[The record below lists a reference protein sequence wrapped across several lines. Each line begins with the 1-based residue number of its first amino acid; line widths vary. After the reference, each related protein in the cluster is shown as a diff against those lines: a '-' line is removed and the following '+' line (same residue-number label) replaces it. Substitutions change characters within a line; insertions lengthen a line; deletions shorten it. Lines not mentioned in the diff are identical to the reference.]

1 MKTKYTLFILMAL
14 VCLPMFAQK
23 KNKYNEKDFRGKQQ
37 IYMTEKA
44 GLTSEEAE
52 KFFPLYFELQD
63 KKKALNKERWNN
75 ARQGMNPETTEKEY
89 ETIIEKFFNSEYDL
103 LDLEK
108 EYIEKYKKV
117 LTNQKI
123 YMVYKAELKF
133 NRNMMKI
140 LQEME
145 DKKK

>member
-1 MKTKYTLFILMAL
+1 MAM

-23 KNKYNEKDFRGKQQ
+23 KNKYNEKDFRCKQQ

-75 ARQGMNPETTEKEY
+75 ARQGMNPQTTEEEY

-108 EYIEKYKKV
+108 EYINKYKKV

>member
-1 MKTKYTLFILMAL
+1 MAM

-23 KNKYNEKDFRGKQQ
+23 KNKYNEKDFRCKQQ

-75 ARQGMNPETTEKEY
+75 ARQGMNPQTTEEEY

>member
-1 MKTKYTLFILMAL
+1 MAM

-23 KNKYNEKDFRGKQQ
+23 KNKYNEKDFRCKQQ

-52 KFFPLYFELQD
+52 KFFPIYFELQD
-63 KKKALNKERWNN
+63 KKKALNKERWSN
-75 ARQGMNPETTEKEY
+75 ARKGKNPETTEKEY
-89 ETIIEKFFNSEYDL
+89 EAIIETFFNAEYDL

-108 EYIEKYKKV
+108 EYINKYKKV

>member
-1 MKTKYTLFILMAL
+1 
-14 VCLPMFAQK
+14 MFAQK
-23 KNKYNEKDFRGKQQ
+23 KNKYNEKDFRCKQQ

-52 KFFPLYFELQD
+52 KFFPIYFELQD

-75 ARQGMNPETTEKEY
+75 ARQGMNPQTTEEEY

>member
-1 MKTKYTLFILMAL
+1 M

-23 KNKYNEKDFRGKQQ
+23 KNKYNEKDFRCKQQ

-52 KFFPLYFELQD
+52 KFFPIYFELQD
-63 KKKALNKERWNN
+63 KKKALNKERWSN
-75 ARQGMNPETTEKEY
+75 ARKGKNPETTEKEY
-89 ETIIEKFFNSEYDL
+89 EAIIETFFNAEYDL

-108 EYIEKYKKV
+108 EYINKYKKV

>member
-1 MKTKYTLFILMAL
+1 MAM

-23 KNKYNEKDFRGKQQ
+23 KNKYNENDFRCKQQ

-52 KFFPLYFELQD
+52 KFFPIYFELQD
-63 KKKALNKERWNN
+63 KKKALNKQRWMK
-75 ARQGMNPETTEKEY
+75 AKQGKNSGTTEEEY
-89 ETIIEKFFNSEYDL
+89 NTIINQFMDTETDI

-108 EYIEKYKKV
+108 EYIEKFRKV
-117 LTNQKI
+117 LSNQKI
-123 YMVYKAELKF
+123 YMIYWAEIKF

>member
-1 MKTKYTLFILMAL
+1 M

-23 KNKYNEKDFRGKQQ
+23 KHKYNEKDFRCKQQ

-52 KFFPLYFELQD
+52 KFFPIYFELQD
-63 KKKALNKERWNN
+63 KKKALNKQRW
-75 ARQGMNPETTEKEY
+75 AEAKQGRNPGTTEEEY
-89 ETIIEKFFNSEYDL
+89 NTIINQFLDTETDI
-103 LDLEK
+103 LDLKK
-108 EYIEKYKKV
+108 EYIEKFRKV
-117 LTNQKI
+117 LSNQKI
-123 YMVYKAELKF
+123 YMIYWAEIKF

>member
-1 MKTKYTLFILMAL
+1 MAM

-23 KNKYNEKDFRGKQQ
+23 KSKYNEKDFRCKQQ
-37 IYMTEKA
+37 IYMSEKA

-52 KFFPLYFELQD
+52 KFFPIYFELQD
-63 KKKALNKERWNN
+63 KKKALNKQRWMK
-75 ARQGMNPETTEKEY
+75 AKQGKNSGTTEEEY
-89 ETIIEKFFNSEYDL
+89 NTIINQFMDTETDI

-108 EYIEKYKKV
+108 EYIEKFRKV
-117 LTNQKI
+117 LSNQKI
-123 YMVYKAELKF
+123 YMIYWAEIKF

>member
-1 MKTKYTLFILMAL
+1 MAM

-23 KNKYNEKDFRGKQQ
+23 KHKYNEKDFRCKQQ

-52 KFFPLYFELQD
+52 KFFPIYFELQD
-63 KKKALNKERWNN
+63 KKKALNKQRW
-75 ARQGMNPETTEKEY
+75 AKTKQGRNPGTTEEEY
-89 ETIIEKFFNSEYDL
+89 NTIINQFLDTETDI
-103 LDLEK
+103 LDLKK
-108 EYIEKYKKV
+108 EYIEKFRKV
-117 LTNQKI
+117 LSNQKI
-123 YMVYKAELKF
+123 YMIYWAEIKF